1 MCFNVNVQSVTDCSG
16 NLRQPMSRSGKH
28 KKERKSMNTS
38 ETKVAPRLLSIA
50 QLSQYTGLGKTKA
63 RTWADEIGA
72 VRKIGTRTLFDRQ
85 VIDAALDSVKE
96 DGGNDA

>member
-1 MCFNVNVQSVTDCSG
+1 
-16 NLRQPMSRSGKH
+16 MS
-28 KKERKSMNTS
+28 TS
-38 ETKVAPRLLSIA
+38 ETKVAPRLLSIS

-72 VRKIGTRTLFDRQ
+72 VRKIGTRTLFDKQ

-96 DGGNDA
+96 EGENDA

>member
-1 MCFNVNVQSVTDCSG
+1 
-16 NLRQPMSRSGKH
+16 
-28 KKERKSMNTS
+28 MNTN

-63 RTWADEIGA
+63 RIWADEIGA
-72 VRKIGTRTLFDRQ
+72 VRKIGTRALFDKQ
-85 VIDAALDSVKE
+85 VIDAALDSARQ

>member
-1 MCFNVNVQSVTDCSG
+1 MLQCQCAIRDG
-16 NLRQPMSRSGKH
+16 LQ
-28 KKERKSMNTS
+28 RKSAAANGPQRKTQKGA
-38 ETKVAPRLLSIA
+38 EAKVAPRLLSIA

-72 VRKIGTRTLFDRQ
+72 VRKIGTRTLFDKQ